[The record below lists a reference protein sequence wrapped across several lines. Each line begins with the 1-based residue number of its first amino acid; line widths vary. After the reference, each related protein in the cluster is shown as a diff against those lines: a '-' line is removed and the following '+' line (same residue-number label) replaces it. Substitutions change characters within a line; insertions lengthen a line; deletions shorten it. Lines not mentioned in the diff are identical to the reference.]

1 MTIINCEVFITL
13 FPAAIS
19 SRLYPYDAIS
29 HTLILMWYSRRV
41 REKYTCQ
48 NIKNCRV
55 YAVSHA
61 VSKCSSMQ
69 ARKHYQLPSTRVS
82 NSWCICCG
90 WQIEAALSLL
100 NALDIYL
107 ERRVSVEWSGGIRG
121 SRSLRDDDR
130 TIFWERGRITV

>member
-1 MTIINCEVFITL
+1 MTIIICEVFITL
-13 FPAAIS
+13 FPAATS
-19 SRLYPYDAIS
+19 SRLYSYDVIS
-29 HTLILMWYSRRV
+29 LTLILMSYSRRV
-41 REKYTCQ
+41 RENYTYQ
-48 NIKNCRV
+48 NIKKWRV
-55 YAVSHA
+55 SAVSPT

-107 ERRVSVEWSGGIRG
+107 ERPFAVEWSGGIRG

-130 TIFWERGRITV
+130 PIL

>member
-1 MTIINCEVFITL
+1 
-13 FPAAIS
+13 
-19 SRLYPYDAIS
+19 
-29 HTLILMWYSRRV
+29 
-41 REKYTCQ
+41 
-48 NIKNCRV
+48 
-55 YAVSHA
+55 
-61 VSKCSSMQ
+61 MQ

-107 ERRVSVEWSGGIRG
+107 ERPFAVEWSGGIRG

-130 TIFWERGRITV
+130 PIL